1 MSHATKLRQDVPPDG
16 CWSDVKDMRRAVR
29 HWSKRIGVP
38 VNRLQIRPMPRKWAS
53 VSTAGQLTLNAE
65 LLSLPRE
72 LGEFVIVH
80 ELVHLLAPN
89 HGRMHTS
96 FMQAYLT
103 DWRERQA
110 ALARHSGTLP

>member
-1 MSHATKLRQDVPPDG
+1 MTRLQAAQADAAR
-16 CWSDVKDMRRAVR
+16 SDAREMRRAIR
-29 HWSKRIGVP
+29 HWSKRIGVQ
-38 VNRLQIRPMPRKWAS
+38 VNRVQIRSMSNKWAS

-89 HGRMHTS
+89 HGRLHTS
-96 FMQAYLT
+96 FMNSYLPG
-103 DWRERQA
+103 WQRREA
-110 ALARHSGTLP
+110 ALNEYSFSSG